1 MPENEVLRHFDM
13 YITKANTDE
22 KGVMRWSAVNSD
34 TDYDS
39 YQERMSLELYQDFLA
54 HIEEEGLPAVYKNV
68 ACSDF
73 WCGGMPYVSVSHYP
87 DLNGSAVPGEVLEI
101 YVDGNT
107 EGAKLKAKG
116 YLFDS
121 PLGHS
126 VYRSLK
132 EDKIKPPE
140 EKIRISIGFLDL
152 AHRHGDGEMWVR
164 EGLYDICPDCLEGVG
179 NKVYCKGYLVHL
191 ALTRVP
197 VNKRTEMVLEEKSMP
212 KKTRK
217 DDAASIVG
225 KELAEEIEAKSKIS
239 AQKSDVLIEMSEAET
254 TEEVTEEVAVET
266 PEVPA
271 EEPIVEESEAA
282 PVAEEVV
289 EKNMDTGY
297 NLPYGGAVSMK
308 DAQKARET
316 AEEMV
321 HVMDMFSMFQNVA
334 WNIIDRDDVT
344 DKKAAFSKAVDEFKS
359 MLAAKA
365 MLEFGM
371 VEKSE
376 QSHELQPVLDALVE
390 TVDNSVQ
397 LNDTERGEAINPA
410 MQTLG
415 TAIMDYLNRKSVVS
429 ESPAQNENTDNL
441 LENIT
446 KLIQPLTESVQEL
459 KNQVGV
465 LEAKSNAGS
474 VNVQKPRI
482 PQPRTMSSAVIK
494 KTEAEQPKPGSLKS
508 IIRRS
513 VGIEQ

>member
-1 MPENEVLRHFDM
+1 MPEVLSHFDM
-13 YITKANTDE
+13 YITRANTDE
-22 KGVMRWSAVNSD
+22 KGVMRWQAVNSD

-39 YQERMSLELYQDFLA
+39 YQERMSLELYQDFVA
-54 HIEEEGLPAVYKNV
+54 HIKEGGLPDTYRSA
-68 ACSDF
+68 ACSEY

-132 EDKIKPPE
+132 EDKFKSPD

-152 AHRHGDGEMWVR
+152 AHKHGDGKMWVR

-179 NKVYCKGYLVHL
+179 DKVYCKGYLVHL

-197 VNKRTEMVLEEKSMP
+197 VNKRTEMVLEEKAMA

-217 DDAASIVG
+217 DDAASIIG
-225 KELAEEIEAKSKIS
+225 KDLAEEIDAKNKVS
-239 AQKSDVLIEMSEAET
+239 AQKSEVLIEMSESEDAPE
-254 TEEVTEEVAVET
+254 
-266 PEVPA
+266 EVPA
-271 EEPIVEESEAA
+271 EVPAEAEVETPVVEESEAA
-282 PVAEEVV
+282 PEPVAEV
-289 EKNMDTGY
+289 EKNMDGGY
-297 NLPYGGAVSMK
+297 SLPYGGAVSMK
-308 DAQKARET
+308 DAQKAREA

-334 WNIIDRDDVT
+334 WNIIDREDVT

-376 QSHELQPVLDALVE
+376 QSHELQPVLDALLE

-397 LNDTERGEAINPA
+397 LSDVERGEAINPA
-410 MQTLG
+410 MQQIG

-459 KNQVGV
+459 RTQVGV

-482 PQPRTMSSAVIK
+482 PQPRTISSAVIK
-494 KTEAEQPKPGSLKS
+494 KAETEQPKPGSLKS

-513 VGIEQ
+513 VGLDQ